1 MPIELTY
8 FFALFLVTDNRG
20 DMITQNE
27 ESAPAPL
34 DIPRVLEEENM
45 TLQWQNGLIS
55 NFQYLLYLNSAA
67 DRSFNDLTQ
76 YPVNISIYCFQ
87 NFFKRW
93 NFRSFVLEKN

>member
-8 FFALFLVTDNRG
+8 FYALSLVTDNRG

-76 YPVNISIYCFQ
+76 YPVNISICAFKIFSEHGIFQ
-87 NFFKRW
+87 A
-93 NFRSFVLEKN
+93 LH

>member
-1 MPIELTY
+1 M
-8 FFALFLVTDNRG
+8 TDNRG

-76 YPVNISIYCFQ
+76 YPVNISIFVAFNLFQ
-87 NFFKRW
+87 QWKFSKLCIKILI
-93 NFRSFVLEKN
+93 VQLL